1 MAGRLRS
8 VQPPRVE
15 PWDEQGRIGAVAR
28 RGDETVCRLLA
39 EPREDAVRGAHAWAS
54 QGDHSLAAGED
65 AELYRDVYALAGA
78 RWLAA
83 GLGRHYVVVAAEP
96 VLLEAW
102 HSLAFAREQVH
113 ARRAVEPVDRPGRC
127 AAAIRRG
134 DPSDLD
140 RALSLAEVVAEHQAR
155 APVWADVRT
164 SAEEREAS
172 WRALLGRSDVG
183 YFLAEREGEA
193 LGHLVMQPAGS
204 GVAELLLAATRAD
217 ARGLGIGRA
226 LTAAGLRFAA
236 ERGLRT
242 CIADWRVAN
251 LAASRFWH
259 ARGFAPTAYR
269 LVRGVDGHAP

>member
-1 MAGRLRS
+1 

-28 RGDETVCRLLA
+28 RGEATVCRLLA
-39 EPREDAVRGAHAWAS
+39 ERRDDAVRGAHAWAS
-54 QGDHSLAAGED
+54 PADHSLAAGEE

-83 GLGRHYVVVAAEP
+83 GLRRHYVVVAAEP
-96 VLLEAW
+96 HLLEAW
-102 HSLAFAREQVH
+102 HSLAFAREQAH
-113 ARRAVEPVDRPGRC
+113 GCRAVEPIDAPGRC

-134 DPSDLD
+134 GPADLD

-164 SAEEREAS
+164 SAEERGQS
-172 WRALLGRSDVG
+172 WRELLERPDIG
-183 YFLAEREGEA
+183 YFLAERDGEA
-193 LGHLVMQPAGS
+193 LGHLVMQPAPDGA
-204 GVAELLLAATRAD
+204 AELALAATRAD

-226 LTAAGLRFAA
+226 LTASGLRWAA

-251 LAASRFWH
+251 LEASRFWR
-259 ARGFAPTAYR
+259 ARGFVPTAYR
-269 LVRGVDGHAP
+269 LVRGVDAHAS